1 MGILEGLIKPI
12 FKTKMMFALF
22 GKAEQIIYH
31 YNGPVY
37 NIYAY
42 DKEKA
47 TEIVRDVHIP
57 ETTPQENQIS
67 VEAEES
73 ENDK

>member
-1 MGILEGLIKPI
+1 MGIFDGLIKPI

-22 GKAEQIIYH
+22 GKAEQIIYN

-42 DKEKA
+42 DEEKA
-47 TEIVRDVHIP
+47 TEIVRELP
-57 ETTPQENQIS
+57 TPQENQIA
-67 VEAEES
+67 VDQEKN
-73 ENDK
+73 ENDSR